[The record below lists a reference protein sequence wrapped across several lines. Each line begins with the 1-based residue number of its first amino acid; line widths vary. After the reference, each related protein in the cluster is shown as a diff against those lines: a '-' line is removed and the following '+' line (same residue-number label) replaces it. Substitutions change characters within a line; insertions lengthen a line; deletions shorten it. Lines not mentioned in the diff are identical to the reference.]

1 MIDQQY
7 TLDVIRDREGRK
19 VRLNKTKL
27 AMANEVWNAFKVAQ
41 DRFAVV
47 RNRSNYIALRDA
59 GANIVEIQSVLG
71 IWLVHPDNARPGL
84 AEDDERI
91 VEDVPGLKA
100 EIARLKA
107 ENAELQSLVEEYRRE
122 YREN

>member
-1 MIDQQY
+1 
-7 TLDVIRDREGRK
+7 
-19 VRLNKTKL
+19 
-27 AMANEVWNAFKVAQ
+27 
-41 DRFAVV
+41 
-47 RNRSNYIALRDA
+47 
-59 GANIVEIQSVLG
+59 
-71 IWLVHPDNARPGL
+71 LVHPDNARPGL